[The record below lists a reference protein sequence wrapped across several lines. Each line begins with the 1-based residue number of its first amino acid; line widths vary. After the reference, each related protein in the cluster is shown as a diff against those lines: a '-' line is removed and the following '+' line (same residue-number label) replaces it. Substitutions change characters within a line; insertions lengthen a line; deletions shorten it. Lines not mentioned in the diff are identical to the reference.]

1 MPLPTN
7 AGKTTFYHPIFKP
20 AKSSDVRAAARND
33 DLVVPSIAEPS
44 IHPQ

>member
-20 AKSSDVRAAARND
+20 AKSSDVRAAART
-33 DLVVPSIAEPS
+33 LPSADWIPTKMC
-44 IHPQ
+44 